1 MGEEALKKQC
11 HVGNISLVLPGATT
25 TEEKGGGVKEEKWLK
40 TKHYKKNFLDIN
52 LITKQIRRRPPGQ
65 KIIFTPL
72 GEYLL

>member
-1 MGEEALKKQC
+1 MWEISHLYYQGQQPQKKR
-11 HVGNISLVLPGATT
+11 
-25 TEEKGGGVKEEKWLK
+25 GGGGEGGKVAK

-52 LITKQIRRRPPGQ
+52 LITKQIRRRLPGQ